1 MDWFKQKIADTASY
15 VKNKVTQAAPGM
27 APVLSSAPINNA
39 AVKMGGVRDKK
50 GYTCTGSKMR
60 KCKKSRRTRRRV

>member
-1 MDWFKQKIADTASY
+1 MDWLKQQIADTTTY

-27 APVLSSAPINNA
+27 APVLSSGLVNNT
-39 AVKMGGVRDKK
+39 AVKMGGVRERK

-60 KCKKSRRTRRRV
+60 KCKKTRRRRRV